1 MGFQQGLSGLN
12 VSAKQLDVI
21 GNNVANS
28 NTVGF
33 KSSRTEFADIFA
45 STIVGVAGTQSG
57 IGAYVSKVS
66 QSFSQGNITSSSN
79 PLDIAINNN
88 GFFRMEAGSGAI
100 SYSRNGQFKLD
111 KSGFIVDNAGAHLT
125 GYGVTKVVDPL
136 TGLAKDAADRGQPL
150 RVQIDPGAQNA
161 PLATGQSVGGSQGV
175 LFALN
180 LDSRAVKPT
189 AAFTSTGSTA
199 PVPPAPGVLGNPI
212 PDPSSYNSATS
223 ITTYDSEG
231 SPHSLTTYYVKT
243 ATPNE
248 WDVYLLADGTS
259 MGNVTVM
266 DSANAPQTQT
276 SAAPALRMVF
286 DTNGTLLGY
295 KVPASA
301 TNAANAGGVTNL
313 VTAPPPISIDLNAIA
328 AEQTAINQIKGV
340 ATVVTNGATA
350 PLVFPLSY
358 KGTTQFGSNFGVG
371 TARQDG
377 YAPGQLAGF
386 SVSPEGAVQV
396 RYTNGQTK
404 TAAYVRLANFPNAQG
419 LQPAGNNQ
427 WVQTYAAGDEVTGL
441 PGDAGF
447 GTLQSGAVEDSN
459 VDLTAELVNMI
470 TAQRTY
476 QANAQ
481 TVKTQDQILQ
491 TLVNLR

>member
-12 VSAKQLDVI
+12 VSAKNLDVI

-33 KSSRTEFADIFA
+33 KGSRTEFADIFA
-45 STIVGVAGTQSG
+45 STIVGVAGTQAG
-57 IGAYVSKVS
+57 IGAYVSKVA
-66 QSFSQGNITSSSN
+66 QQFTQGNITSSAN

-88 GFFRMEAGSGAI
+88 GFFRMESGAGAV

-111 KSGFIVDNAGAHLT
+111 KSGFIVDNGGGYLT
-125 GYGVTKVVDPL
+125 GYGVTQVVDPL
-136 TGLAKDAADRGQPL
+136 TGIAKDAADRGQPQ

-161 PLATGQSVGGSQGV
+161 PQATGASIGGNQGV

-180 LDSRAVKPT
+180 VDSRAATPT
-189 AAFTSTGSTA
+189 AAFTSTTTT
-199 PVPPAPGVLGNPI
+199 PPPAGTLGNPI

-223 ITTYDSEG
+223 LTVYDSQG
-231 SPHSLTTYYVKT
+231 SPHSLGTYYVKSS
-243 ATPNE
+243 TPNE
-248 WDVYLLADGTS
+248 WDVYLLADGTH
-259 MGNVTVM
+259 MGNVQIGGQAQA
-266 DSANAPQTQT
+266 SG
-276 SAAPALRMVF
+276 AAAMRMVF
-286 DTNGTLLGY
+286 DSNGNLQGY

-301 TNAANAGGVTNL
+301 AAVTNQ
-313 VTAPPPISIDLNAIA
+313 VTSPPSIDIDLDAVA
-328 AEQTAINQIKGV
+328 AEKTAINQHKGIS
-340 ATVVTNGATA
+340 TVITNGATQH
-350 PLVFPLSY
+350 LVFPLSY
-358 KGTTQFGSNFGVG
+358 KGSTQFGSNFGIG

-377 YAPGQLAGF
+377 FAPGQLAGF

-404 TAAYVRLANFPNAQG
+404 TAAYIRLANFPNTQG

>member
-12 VSAKQLDVI
+12 VSAKNLDVI

-57 IGAYVSKVS
+57 IGAYVSKVA
-66 QSFSQGNITSSSN
+66 QQFTQGNITSSAN

-88 GFFRMEAGSGAI
+88 GFFRMESGAGAI
-100 SYSRNGQFKLD
+100 SYSRNGQFKLE
-111 KSGFIVDNAGAHLT
+111 KSGFIVDNGGGYLT
-125 GYGVTKVVDPL
+125 GYGVTQVVDPL
-136 TGLAKDAADRGQPL
+136 TGLAKDAADRGQPI

-161 PLATGQSVGGSQGV
+161 PLATGQSVGGNQGV

-180 LDSRAVKPT
+180 LDSRAAQPT
-189 AAFTSTGSTA
+189 AAFASTTSA
-199 PVPPAPGVLGNPI
+199 PPPGALGNPI

-223 ITTYDSEG
+223 ISVYDSQG
-231 SPHSLTTYYVKT
+231 APHSLTTYYVKT

-248 WDVYLLADGTS
+248 WDVYVLADGTS
-259 MGNVTVM
+259 MGNIQIGGQAQA
-266 DSANAPQTQT
+266 SG
-276 SAAPALRMVF
+276 AAALRMVF
-286 DTNGTLLGY
+286 DANGALQGY

-301 TNAANAGGVTNL
+301 AAITNQITS
-313 VTAPPPISIDLNAIA
+313 PPSLDVDLAAIA
-328 AEQTAINQIKGV
+328 AEQTAINQHKGI
-340 ATVVTNGATA
+340 TTTVTNGATT

-358 KGTTQFGSNFGVG
+358 KGSTQFGSNFGVG

-404 TAAYVRLANFPNAQG
+404 TAAYIRLANFPNTQG

>member
-12 VSAKQLDVI
+12 VSAKNLDVI

-33 KSSRTEFADIFA
+33 KSSRAEFADIFA

-57 IGAYVSKVS
+57 IGAYVSRVA
-66 QSFSQGNITSSSN
+66 QQFTQGNITSSAN

-88 GFFRMEAGSGAI
+88 GFFRMESPAGAT

-111 KSGFIVDNAGAHLT
+111 RSGFIVDNNGSYLT
-125 GYGVTKVVDPL
+125 GYGVTQVADPL
-136 TGLAKDAADRGQPL
+136 TGETIDAADRGQPL
-150 RVQIDPGAQNA
+150 RVKVDPGAQNS
-161 PLATGQSVGGSQGV
+161 PQATGSSISGDQGV
-175 LFALN
+175 VFGLN
-180 LDSRAVKPT
+180 LDARSAVPT
-189 AAFTSTGSTA
+189 AAFTSATSVVGT
-199 PVPPAPGVLGNPI
+199 PANPI
-212 PDPSSYNSATS
+212 PDPTSYNSATS
-223 ITTYDSEG
+223 ITVYDSLG
-231 SPHSLTTYYVKT
+231 SPHTLTTYFIKT
-243 ATPNE
+243 ATSNE
-248 WDVYLLADGTS
+248 WDVHMLADGTS
-259 MGNVTVM
+259 MANVEVL
-266 DSANAPQTQT
+266 DSTSAVQTQAT
-276 SAAPALRMVF
+276 GAAAMRLVF
-286 DTNGTLLGY
+286 NTNGQLLGY

-301 TNAANAGGVTNL
+301 SNGANPGGVTNL
-313 VTAPPPISIDLNAIA
+313 VTDPPQLNVKLDDIATERTAIA
-328 AEQTAINQIKGV
+328 QNKGL
-340 ATVVTNGATA
+340 TTTVTNGATT
-350 PLVFPLSY
+350 PLVFPFSF
-358 KGTTQFGSNFGVG
+358 KDSTQFGSNFGIG
-371 TARQDG
+371 SARQDG
-377 YAPGQLAGF
+377 YAPGELAGF
-386 SVSPEGAVQV
+386 SVSPEGALQV

-404 TAAYVRLANFPNAQG
+404 TTAYIRLSSFPNTQG

-427 WVQTYAAGDEVTGL
+427 WVQTYAAGEEVTGL

>member
-12 VSAKQLDVI
+12 VSAKNLDVI

-33 KSSRTEFADIFA
+33 KGSRTEFADIFA

-57 IGAYVSKVS
+57 IGAYVSRVS
-66 QSFSQGNITSSSN
+66 QQFTQGNITSSAN

-88 GFFRMEAGSGAI
+88 GFFRMEAPSGSI

-111 KSGFIVDNAGAHLT
+111 KSGFIVDNGGGYLT
-125 GYGVTKVVDPL
+125 GYGVTQVVDPL

-161 PLATGQSVGGSQGV
+161 PLATGGSVGGNQGV

-180 LDSRAVKPT
+180 LDSRAAQPT
-189 AAFTSTGSTA
+189 AAFTSTTSTF
-199 PVPPAPGVLGNPI
+199 PGVLGNPI

-223 ITTYDSEG
+223 ISVYDSQG

-259 MGNVTVM
+259 MGNIQIGGQAQA
-266 DSANAPQTQT
+266 SG
-276 SAAPALRMVF
+276 AAAMRMVF
-286 DTNGTLLGY
+286 DTNGTLQGY

-301 TNAANAGGVTNL
+301 AAITNL
-313 VTAPPPISIDLNAIA
+313 VTAPPSLDIDLAAIA
-328 AEQTAINQIKGV
+328 AEQTAINQHKGV
-340 ATVVTNGATA
+340 NTTVTNGATT
-350 PLVFPLSY
+350 PLTFPISY
-358 KGTTQFGSNFGVG
+358 KGSTQFGSNFGVG

-386 SVSPEGAVQV
+386 SVSAEGAVQV

-404 TAAYVRLANFPNAQG
+404 TAAYVRLANFPNTQG

-447 GTLQSGAVEDSN
+447 GVLQSGAVEDSN